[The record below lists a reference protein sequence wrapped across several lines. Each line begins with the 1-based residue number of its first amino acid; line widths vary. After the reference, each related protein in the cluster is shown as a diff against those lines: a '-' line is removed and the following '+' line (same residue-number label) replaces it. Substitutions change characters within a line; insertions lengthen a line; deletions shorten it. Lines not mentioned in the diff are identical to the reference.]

1 MKRQIVSDVGCRIRH
16 TRSIQGMT
24 QAELGKLVDLPPD
37 RIQKYESGT
46 RTPKVELISKI
57 AEALDVPIDCF
68 LEYDLSDPVRLI
80 HLIYELT
87 KLYNLDFYMKD
98 NKVVIKSK
106 DCLID
111 EFASYLESYI
121 SKKID
126 LDIALEDTTRE
137 NEKIRLLNEFEKWI
151 YKNEFTKRDADT
163 EKEMIKSAIRELNQ
177 KEEALKK
184 ILNDL
189 EAEE

>member
-106 DCLID
+106 DGLID

>member
-16 TRSIQGMT
+16 IRSIQGMT
-24 QAELGKLVDLPPD
+24 QAELGEKVDLNSN
-37 RIQKYESGT
+37 RIQQYENGA
-46 RTPKVELISKI
+46 RIPKLDLLNQI